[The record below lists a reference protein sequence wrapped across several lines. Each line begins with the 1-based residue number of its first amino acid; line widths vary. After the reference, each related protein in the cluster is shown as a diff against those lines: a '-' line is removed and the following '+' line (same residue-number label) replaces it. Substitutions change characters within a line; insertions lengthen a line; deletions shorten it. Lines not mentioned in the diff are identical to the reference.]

1 MVPSVQCSS
10 GWISVAI
17 GSAAHGQ
24 DGPLNMH
31 VGSAV
36 RRECLFLLFQYLCII
51 KLIQK
56 KKRKRKKKKI
66 TQTIQ
71 DTF

>member
-1 MVPSVQCSS
+1 MVPSVLYSS

-56 KKRKRKKKKI
+56 KKEKEKKKAE
-66 TQTIQ
+66 Q
-71 DTF
+71 FP

>member
-1 MVPSVQCSS
+1 MVPSVLYSS

-36 RRECLFLLFQYLCII
+36 RRECLFLLSQYLCII
-51 KLIQK
+51 KLIHTHT
-56 KKRKRKKKKI
+56 KKKKKKKKKS
-66 TQTIQ
+66 
-71 DTF
+71 